1 MGSVLR
7 SASGARWGELR
18 DATGAAAGGIPS
30 LLSRIAYGDEDTA
43 RIAIDDLGDAICA
56 LGFVVGEATAP
67 TVPFLLEL
75 AGSPH
80 VACGA
85 ELLDLLGDSREDS
98 RVRRPVSHRGC
109 RLLRTA
115 GGGGPCSEVAAGDGR
130 RPALPGAMSSP
141 CGTGTTLGLD
151 FSPDQHL
158 LPTVVEDFAL
168 SVETGTSGSL
178 HSRTLTTRS
187 RRSSLA
193 EDVQVGP
200 ARRRADR

>member
-1 MGSVLR
+1 MGSLLR
-7 SASGARWGELR
+7 SVSGVRWGELR

-43 RIAIDDLGDAICA
+43 RIAVDDLGDAICA

-75 AGSPH
+75 AGSAH

-85 ELLDLLGDSREDS
+85 ELLDLLGDSRKDS

-115 GGGGPCSEVAAGDGR
+115 GGGDTCSKVAAGDGR
-130 RPALPGAMSSP
+130 HPPFPGAMSSH
-141 CGTGTTLGLD
+141 CGTALSLD
-151 FSPDQHL
+151 SRRINTFSS
-158 LPTVVEDFAL
+158 TVVEDFTL
-168 SVETGTSGSL
+168 SVEN
-178 HSRTLTTRS
+178 R
-187 RRSSLA
+187 
-193 EDVQVGP
+193 QVGLA
-200 ARRRADR
+200 ARQNAYDTLKKILLDAGRPHGPQRR